1 MSSPNTCIGKRGDCD
16 KPFGSGRF
24 VMATDIEGVMD
35 NGVGCCFAMYVC
47 SKYVCSMYA
56 CM

>member
-35 NGVGCCFAMYVC
+35 NGIGCCFAIYVC
-47 SKYVCSMYA
+47 SKYVCSLNA